1 MTRRR
6 LRPAY
11 TPDELDRIY
20 QAPHD
25 HTRWDDHRI
34 RVGVTVEAC
43 RWFTR
48 RGDVRTVGDLSCGD
62 AAIAR
67 ALDVDR
73 LILGDYAPG
82 YDHQGPIDT
91 TIEHLDPVDLYV
103 CSETLE
109 HLDDPDTV
117 LGRIREK
124 TRYLVLS
131 TPVGAGQDANPEHYW
146 SWDREDVEAMLT
158 GAGFTVEV
166 FMPVDLRPA
175 GYYYCFGIWACR

>member
-1 MTRRR
+1 MTRLR

-11 TPDELDRIY
+11 TPEKLANLYRT
-20 QAPHD
+20 PHD
-25 HTRWDDHRI
+25 HTRWEDHRI

-43 RWFTR
+43 RWFVR

-67 ALDVDR
+67 ALDVGT
-73 LILGDYAPG
+73 LVLGDFAPG
-82 YDHQGPIDT
+82 YDHMGPVES
-91 TIEHLDPVDLYV
+91 TIEDIGPVDLYV

-117 LGRIREK
+117 LKQVRAK
-124 TRYLVLS
+124 TRHLVLS
-131 TPVGAGQDANPEHYW
+131 TPVGAGRDANPEHYW
-146 SWDREDVEAMLT
+146 SWDRGDVESMLT
-158 GAGFTVEV
+158 AAGFEVEV

-175 GYYYCFGIWACR
+175 GYYYCFGIWAAR